1 MTSPRPASA
10 PPVVWTSQR
19 TIVVFGL
26 VSLFADMV
34 YEGMRSIAGPYLGS
48 LGASA
53 LTVGIITGAGEAVAL
68 LLRLGT
74 GALADRS
81 GRYWTLTVVGYAMTA
96 VCVPLL
102 ALAPALGAA
111 GIAVA
116 AVLILLERTGKAVR
130 SPAKST
136 LLAGVAER
144 DGRRGRAF
152 GIHKAL
158 DQVGAFAGP
167 LVVAA
172 VAAASAALWTGFAVL
187 AIPGAVSLVLLALL
201 ARRVPSLT
209 RAPAPVPSTG
219 PSTGPDGPRRHWRDA
234 LGLALPTEF
243 HRLAFGCAFATAGL
257 MTFGVLS
264 FRFVDDGIVPLA
276 AAPLVYALAMATAA
290 AAALVAGSLFD
301 RRGASVLLVVPV
313 LVALVPPL
321 AFADSLAPVLLGIAL
336 WGLAGGVLDSTV
348 KAQVAAVVPAAQRA
362 TGYGVF
368 AAMQGLGALLGGAVA
383 GALVTDHVTAL
394 MVVVAVAQVAAL
406 VLIARSVRGRGVSPG
421 R

>member
-34 YEGMRSIAGPYLGS
+34 YEGMRSIAGPFLGS

-111 GIAVA
+111 GVAAA

-136 LLAGVAER
+136 LLAGVAEH

-209 RAPAPVPSTG
+209 RAPAPVPSTV

-234 LGLALPTEF
+234 LGLGLPTEF
-243 HRLAFGCAFATAGL
+243 HRLALGCALATAGL

-301 RRGASVLLVVPV
+301 RRGASVLMVVPV

-348 KAQVAAVVPAAQRA
+348 KAQVAAVVPATQRA

-368 AAMQGLGALLGGAVA
+368 AAVQGLGALLGGAVA

-394 MVVVAVAQVAAL
+394 MVAVAVAQVAAV